1 MEDIIEEISDTE
13 RERRRKISEYR
24 KRVIKEKREK
34 GLKEYQKRRKK
45 EKALKEKKKLREKEK
60 EKKRKER
67 EAEKKKHKKPV
78 GRPKKRGPKK
88 KYKRKKKVLKKRG
101 KKPMPPISYKI
112 ISCKNGKQNKLI
124 GKYRNIED
132 AYEVF
137 NKLKEND
144 KNVIFPISSYGN
156 DKLKNSIDEYVLIEK
171 NDTKEASMLRN
182 EYGVIIEHKT
192 NREGWIILDKYRY
205 LKEETFWVWGY
216 DKKSDRKTFL
226 WVFQNLLLNA
236 FTSSYENKMICTYKN
251 KVVIKSDNGY
261 MDLIFCKSQEDSI
274 RFYNLLEKYSKKN
287 RLKRAIFIG
296 DFSRVSKQRRK
307 LENELIEFTGLTKR
321 KIQMKN
327 NSFFLS

>member
-88 KYKRKKKVLKKRG
+88 KYKRKKKAIKKRG

-236 FTSSYENKMICTYKN
+236 FTSSYEHKMICMYKN

-274 RFYNLLEKYSKKN
+274 RFYNLLEKYSRKN

-296 DFSRVSKQRRK
+296 DFSMVSEQRRK

-327 NSFFLS
+327 TSFFCK

>member
-101 KKPMPPISYKI
+101 KKPMLPISYKI

-236 FTSSYENKMICTYKN
+236 FTSSYEHKMICTYKN

-274 RFYNLLEKYSKKN
+274 RFYNLLEKYSRKN

-327 NSFFLS
+327 TSFFCK

>member
-1 MEDIIEEISDTE
+1 MGEIIEISEKE

-34 GLKEYQKRRKK
+34 GLKEYFKKKKK
-45 EKALKEKKKLREKEK
+45 EKALAEKKKQREKEK

-67 EAEKKKHKKPV
+67 EAEKKKHKRPV

-88 KYKRKKKVLKKRG
+88 KYKRKKKTEKKKVSRSL
-101 KKPMPPISYKI
+101 PPFIYKI

-132 AYEVF
+132 AYVVF

-144 KNVIFPISSYGN
+144 KNIIFPIFLYGN
-156 DKLKNSIDEYVLIEK
+156 NQLKNSIDEYVLIEK
-171 NDTKEASMLRN
+171 NDDKDSSMLRN
-182 EYGVIIEHKT
+182 EYGVVVEHKT
-192 NREGWIILDKYRY
+192 NKDGWIIIDKFRY

-216 DKKSDRKTFL
+216 DKKSDRKTFM
-226 WVFQNLLLNA
+226 WVFENLLLNA
-236 FTSSYENKMICTYKN
+236 FHGYESKMICTYKN
-251 KVVIKSDNGY
+251 KVVIKSDNGNIE
-261 MDLIFCKSQEDSI
+261 LVFCKSHEDAI

-287 RLKRAIFIG
+287 KLKHAIFIG
-296 DFSRVSKQRRK
+296 DFSKVSSARRK
-307 LENELIEFTGLTKR
+307 LENELIEYTGLSKR

-327 NSFFLS
+327 TSFFLNS

>member
-1 MEDIIEEISDTE
+1 
-13 RERRRKISEYR
+13 
-24 KRVIKEKREK
+24 
-34 GLKEYQKRRKK
+34 
-45 EKALKEKKKLREKEK
+45 
-60 EKKRKER
+60 
-67 EAEKKKHKKPV
+67 
-78 GRPKKRGPKK
+78 
-88 KYKRKKKVLKKRG
+88 
-101 KKPMPPISYKI
+101 MPPISYKI

>member
-1 MEDIIEEISDTE
+1 MEEIIEEISDTE

-171 NDTKEASMLRN
+171 NETKEASMLRN

-236 FTSSYENKMICTYKN
+236 FTSSYEHKMICTYKN

-327 NSFFLS
+327 TSFFLS

>member
-1 MEDIIEEISDTE
+1 MEDVIEEISDTE

-205 LKEETFWVWGY
+205 LKEETFWVLGY

-236 FTSSYENKMICTYKN
+236 FTSSYEHKMICTYKN

-327 NSFFLS
+327 TSFFCK

>member
-1 MEDIIEEISDTE
+1 MEEIIEISEKE

-34 GLKEYQKRRKK
+34 GLKEYFKKKKK
-45 EKALKEKKKLREKEK
+45 EKALAEKKKQREKEK

-67 EAEKKKHKKPV
+67 EAEKKKHKRPV

-88 KYKRKKKVLKKRG
+88 KYKRKKKVEKKKVSRSL
-101 KKPMPPISYKI
+101 PPFTYKI

-132 AYEVF
+132 AYVVF

-144 KNVIFPISSYGN
+144 KNIIFPIFLYGN
-156 DKLKNSIDEYVLIEK
+156 NQLKSSIDEYVMIEK
-171 NDTKEASMLRN
+171 NDDKDSSMLRN
-182 EYGVIIEHKT
+182 EYGVVVEHKT
-192 NREGWIILDKYRY
+192 NKDGWIIIDKFRY

-216 DKKSDRKTFL
+216 DKKSDRKTFM
-226 WVFQNLLLNA
+226 WIFENLLLNA
-236 FTSSYENKMICTYKN
+236 FHGYEIKMICTYKN
-251 KVVIKSDNGY
+251 KVVIKSDNGNIE
-261 MDLIFCKSQEDSI
+261 LVFCKSHEDAI

-287 RLKRAIFIG
+287 KLKQAIFIG
-296 DFSRVSKQRRK
+296 DFSKVSSARRK
-307 LENELIEFTGLTKR
+307 LENELIEYTGLSKR

-327 NSFFLS
+327 TSFFLNS

>member
-45 EKALKEKKKLREKEK
+45 EKAIKEKKKLREKEK

-88 KYKRKKKVLKKRG
+88 KYKRKKKALKKRG

-236 FTSSYENKMICTYKN
+236 FTSSYEHKMICTYKN

-327 NSFFLS
+327 TSFFCK

>member
-1 MEDIIEEISDTE
+1 MEYIIEEISDTE

-236 FTSSYENKMICTYKN
+236 FTSSYEHKMICTYKN

-274 RFYNLLEKYSKKN
+274 RFYNLLEKYSRKN

-327 NSFFLS
+327 TSFFCK

>member
-192 NREGWIILDKYRY
+192 NRDGWIILDKYRY

-236 FTSSYENKMICTYKN
+236 FTSSYEHKMICTYKN

-274 RFYNLLEKYSKKN
+274 RFYNLLEKYSRKN

-327 NSFFLS
+327 TSFFCK

>member
-1 MEDIIEEISDTE
+1 MEDIIEEISDKE

-236 FTSSYENKMICTYKN
+236 FTSSYEHKMICTYKN

-327 NSFFLS
+327 TSFFLS